1 VKQFELEGTAASSN
15 KVDVGVLPVM
25 LRCCDV
31 SLLLAGRGGEEERL
45 GGMACAR

>member
-1 VKQFELEGTAASSN
+1 LKQFELEGTAASLN
-15 KVDVGVLPVM
+15 KVGVGVLPVM

-31 SLLLAGRGGEEERL
+31 SLLLVGCSGEEERL